1 MPVTRRQAMPRTDA
15 AKPAPRR
22 RQPAVP
28 FAAPLTT
35 TREALLVDGSDAAFR
50 ELIGNL
56 MTMANQLTALRA
68 HLARRL
74 GVSEP
79 EYRVFLAIAQLQGEG
94 GISVAAVA
102 RHLMV
107 AGAFVTMIVQRLAKS
122 GYVEKKPS
130 HIDRRGVLLRL
141 SARGARMMAAF
152 ADEPKAIND
161 ELFGDIDRAE
171 FETLCDLARRIVA
184 GGERALMVS
193 RLRELGRGDRKQR
206 EHAKEDPSLGD
217 EDGRTAIGKR

>member
-1 MPVTRRQAMPRTDA
+1 VPITRRR
-15 AKPAPRR
+15 KPTPRR
-22 RQPAVP
+22 NGAAEP

-35 TREALLVDGSDAAFR
+35 TREALLVGGSDAAFR

-56 MTMANQLTALRA
+56 MTMAHQLTTLRA

-79 EYRVFLAIAQLQGEG
+79 EYRVFLAIAQLQDESGV
-94 GISVAAVA
+94 SVAAVA
-102 RHLMV
+102 RHLKV
-107 AGAFVTMIVQRLAKS
+107 AGAFVTMIVQRLARS

-141 SARGARMMAAF
+141 SPQGERMMAAF
-152 ADEPKAIND
+152 AAEPKAIND
-161 ELFGDIDRAE
+161 ELFGDIDRGE
-171 FETLCDLARRIVA
+171 FEALCRVARRIVA

-193 RLRELGRGDRKQR
+193 RLRELGPAQRQDGMNETRIRGDEHDETTIRKR
-206 EHAKEDPSLGD
+206 
-217 EDGRTAIGKR
+217 